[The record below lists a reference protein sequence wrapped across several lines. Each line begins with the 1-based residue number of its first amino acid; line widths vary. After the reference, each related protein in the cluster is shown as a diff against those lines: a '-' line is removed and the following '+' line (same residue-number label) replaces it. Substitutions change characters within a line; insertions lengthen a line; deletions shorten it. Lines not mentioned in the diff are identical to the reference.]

1 MVNWCKGHGWVS
13 TFIVIKLSYKRHL
26 RPKSAIFRL
35 NYIRLF
41 QCTTVQ
47 ISANSSSPPKWSFC
61 LLRTVSSC
69 MRYQTIVLFV
79 TKENRN
85 LFHPHGNHAQ
95 MIGWHEWD
103 STFMVTTVFT
113 TKGLGPT
120 LMLTTVPQNVCFL
133 TWS

>member
-13 TFIVIKLSYKRHL
+13 TFIVVKLSNKRHL

-61 LLRTVSSC
+61 LLRTDSSC

-103 STFMVTTVFT
+103 STLWSPRFSPQ
-113 TKGLGPT
+113 KALGHYAYANHYT
-120 LMLTTVPQNVCFL
+120 SKCCFL
-133 TWS
+133 TWG